1 MGGVAVETVTE
12 DAHTALKMHRKATTT
27 AYISIPQA
35 AGLATESPVGACGPA
50 HPLGARHGQI
60 FRTDCRCWAGADAGA
75 AAVLLERDAAKI
87 FYGIP
92 RLIFLTAP
100 LAYLFF
106 GAHVI
111 QESALMIAAM
121 ALPHLSH
128 ANQVNSRVQGQFR
141 HSFWA
146 EVYEAVLAWYIF
158 RPTLYAV
165 INPKAGKFNVTA
177 RAATSSATTSTGAS
191 RGPMWCC

>member
-1 MGGVAVETVTE
+1 ML
-12 DAHTALKMHRKATTT
+12 H
-27 AYISIPQA
+27 
-35 AGLATESPVGACGPA
+35 
-50 HPLGARHGQI
+50 
-60 FRTDCRCWAGADAGA
+60 F
-75 AAVLLERDAAKI
+75 

-177 RAATSSATTSTGAS
+177 KGGYIERDYFRLGHRAALCGAAE
-191 RGPMWCC
+191 REHGGHGGRPAAHGRAAVRLGRPGRAGAGLQAA